1 MRSRRWNLEKERVL
15 GEIGR
20 VDLEW
25 VGHVDLKEALTD
37 CTLSVQHEWSR
48 AFVLHRGRHRHNQ
61 PPVALPKWNH
71 ARFHRE
77 GRFE

>member
-1 MRSRRWNLEKERVL
+1 MRKERVL
-15 GEIGR
+15 VVVGR
-20 VDLEW
+20 VDCEEGGL
-25 VGHVDLKEALTD
+25 VDLEEALAD
-37 CTLSVQHEWSR
+37 CTLSVQHLWSR